1 MIMLE
6 LLHVEFQV
14 QLLFYSVHFI
24 KYHHIF
30 FICQQLAGLKI
41 KSCCFSYVLDLKCTY
56 LFMTSFLDCR

>member
-41 KSCCFSYVLDLKCTY
+41 KSCCF
-56 LFMTSFLDCR
+56 FLCS